1 MVYVYVVYNCIVED
15 FVVIVNV
22 VFLVGYVK
30 IEFKVVIGGVLGI
43 YQFVYVGKMVMVGGM
58 GKVVRDVLFFMLVE
72 GNFCLVRLFN
82 LVGLKCVGVISVDLV
97 ILKKVFWIFY
107 CEDKFFSEVL
117 NEL

>member
-43 YQFVYVGKMVMVGGM
+43 Y
-58 GKVVRDVLFFMLVE
+58 
-72 GNFCLVRLFN
+72 
-82 LVGLKCVGVISVDLV
+82 
-97 ILKKVFWIFY
+97 
-107 CEDKFFSEVL
+107 
-117 NEL
+117 